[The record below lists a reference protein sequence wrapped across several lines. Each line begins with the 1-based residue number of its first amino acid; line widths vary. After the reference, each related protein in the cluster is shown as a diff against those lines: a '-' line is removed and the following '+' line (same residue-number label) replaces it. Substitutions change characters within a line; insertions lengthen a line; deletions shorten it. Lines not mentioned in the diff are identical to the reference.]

1 LKRIGQPASENA
13 IGENGSGEN
22 RAASWRTCT
31 LFVGEACHIGG
42 VKCTAQPLL
51 LLKLE
56 FELEFELEN
65 TARAFQQYGTR
76 TVQGR

>member
-1 LKRIGQPASENA
+1 LASQSVRMLSVRTGLMRIDQYLG
-13 IGENGSGEN
+13 
-22 RAASWRTCT
+22 WRTCT

-56 FELEFELEN
+56 LEFELELELEN